1 MEIDI
6 LSLFPEY
13 FKGPFDVSIIKR
25 ALERGLVDINLVNI
39 RDFSKGKHKKVD
51 DRPFGGGPGMV
62 LMPGPLKRAIKS
74 VRKKNSHVIYL
85 SPQGEKLSSKKA
97 RELSSLKHLILL
109 CGHYE
114 GIDERIM
121 KEVDEEVSIG
131 DFVLTN
137 GCIAAI
143 VLVDAVIRFIPK
155 VLGDQE
161 SVEKDSYESGILDFP
176 NYTKPYDFEGEKVP
190 EVLMSGN
197 HSKIDEYR
205 NEMALKKTREKR
217 PDLL

>member
-25 ALERGLVDINLVNI
+25 ALERGLIDINLVNI

-143 VLVDAVIRFIPK
+143 VLVDAIIRFIPK
-155 VLGDQE
+155 VLGDRE

>member
-25 ALERGLVDINLVNI
+25 ALERGLIDINLVNI

-137 GCIAAI
+137 GCIPTI
-143 VLVDAVIRFIPK
+143 VLVDSVIRFIPK

-161 SVEKDSYESGILDFP
+161 SVEKDSYESG
-176 NYTKPYDFEGEKVP
+176 NR
-190 EVLMSGN
+190 S
-197 HSKIDEYR
+197 
-205 NEMALKKTREKR
+205 
-217 PDLL
+217 